1 MGPKPVGPQSNDL
14 FRQRLDELVNLQHP
28 LARLAQHIDWR
39 VFEEKWAGHFKSSRG
54 RPATS
59 PRLIAGLL
67 YLQHTFALSDED
79 VVWGWVE
86 NPYWQLFC
94 GETWF
99 QHRPPIDP
107 SSLTRWRQRIGEEGL
122 EWMLTQTIKAAES
135 TKTVKQQSFQKII
148 VDSTVQEKA
157 IAYPTDSKLLERAR
171 QHLVKLAAEGG
182 LVLRQNYNRE
192 APRLAGQVGRY
203 AHAKQYKRMRAS
215 LKKLKTLVGRVCRD
229 VERKAG
235 KMPGALRDKATDLL
249 AKTKRLL
256 TQKQKDKNKLY
267 SLHAPEAE
275 CIAKGK
281 ARQPYEFGVKVSI
294 ATTHKEG
301 LVVGMRSMPGNPYD
315 GHTLFET
322 LEQVAILTD
331 CQPKEVF
338 VDLGYRGAAVQPGTE
353 VYHHKLRRGI
363 TPRLRRDVR
372 RRSAIEPAIGHMKN
386 DGRLRRNWLKG
397 RDGDAFHALLCGC
410 GHNLR
415 MILRKLRLL
424 FGLRATE
431 PLLVQLLQLIQYRLL
446 SHDGLGS
453 TLAPPVARTG
463 RLQRHFAF

>member
-1 MGPKPVGPQSNDL
+1 MGPKPVGPQSNDM

-28 LARLAQHIDWR
+28 LARLAQYIDWP
-39 VFEEKWAGHFKSSRG
+39 VFEEKWAGHFPSSRG

-59 PRLIAGLL
+59 TRLIAGLL

-99 QHRPPIDP
+99 QHKPPIDP
-107 SSLTRWRQRIGEEGL
+107 SSLTRWRKRIGEEGL

-135 TKTVKQQSFQKII
+135 TKVVKPQSFEKVI

-157 IAYPTDSKLLERAR
+157 IAHPTDSKLLERAR
-171 QHLVKLAAEGG
+171 QQLVQLAVEAG
-182 LVLRQNYNRE
+182 LTLRQNYNRA
-192 APRLAGQVGRY
+192 APRLAVQVGRY
-203 AHAKQYKRMRAS
+203 AHAKQFKRMRGS
-215 LKKLKTLVGRVCRD
+215 LKKLKTIVGRVWRD
-229 VERKAG
+229 VERQLDQA
-235 KMPGALRDKATDLL
+235 PEALKQRGCELL
-249 AKTKRLL
+249 AKVERLL
-256 TQKQKDKNKLY
+256 TQKQRDKNKLY

-281 ARQPYEFGVKVSI
+281 TRQPYEFGVKVSI
-294 ATTHKEG
+294 ATTHNEG

-315 GHTLFET
+315 GHTLYET
-322 LEQVAILTD
+322 LEQVAILTEH
-331 CQPKEVF
+331 QPKEVF
-338 VDLGYRGAAVQPGTE
+338 VDLGYRGADVQAGTK
-353 VYHHKLRRGI
+353 VYHHKLKRDI
-363 TPRLRRDVR
+363 TERLRRDIR

-397 RDGDAFHALLCGC
+397 VAGDAYNALLCGC

-415 MILRKLRLL
+415 MILRKLRFL
-424 FGLRATE
+424 FTLIAAGLHGIRF
-431 PLLVQLLQLIQYRLL
+431 
-446 SHDGLGS
+446 S
-453 TLAPPVARTG
+453 TFIGCSR
-463 RLQRHFAF
+463 

>member
-1 MGPKPVGPQSNDL
+1 M
-14 FRQRLDELVNLQHP
+14 FRQRLDELVNLKHP
-28 LARLAQHIDWR
+28 LAQLSTHIDWS
-39 VFEEKWAGHFKSSRG
+39 VFEREWAGHFPSSRG

-59 PRLIAGLL
+59 TRLIAGLL

-107 SSLTRWRQRIGEEGL
+107 SSLTRWRKRIGEAGL

-135 TKTVKQQSFQKII
+135 ARVVKPQSFQKVI

-157 IAYPTDSKLLERAR
+157 IAHPTDSKLLERAR
-171 QHLVKLAAEGG
+171 QQLVKLAAEAG
-182 LVLRQNYNRE
+182 LALRQNYNRE
-192 APRLAGQVGRY
+192 APRLAVQVGRY

-215 LKKLKTLVGRVCRD
+215 LKKLKTVVGRVWRD
-229 VERKAG
+229 VERQLDKIPA
-235 KMPGALRDKATDLL
+235 ALRDKASDLL
-249 AKTKRLL
+249 AKAKRLL
-256 TQKQKDKNKLY
+256 AQKQRDKNKLY

-281 ARQPYEFGVKVSI
+281 TRQPYEFGVKVSI

-315 GHTLFET
+315 GHTLYET
-322 LEQVAILTD
+322 LEQVAILTEH
-331 CQPKEVF
+331 QPKEAF
-338 VDLGYRGAAVQPGTE
+338 VDLGYRGADVQAGTK
-353 VYHHKLRRGI
+353 VYHHKLKRDI
-363 TPRLRRDVR
+363 TGRLRRDIR

-386 DGRLRRNWLKG
+386 DGKLRRNWLKG
-397 RDGDAFHALLCGC
+397 ADGDAFNALLCGC

-415 MILRKLRLL
+415 MILRKLRLFFAFIAAWL
-424 FGLRATE
+424 ASPYPTPGSCTE
-431 PLLVQLLQLIQYRLL
+431 PARLL
-446 SHDGLGS
+446 KDFIDSYRS
-453 TLAPPVARTG
+453 QS
-463 RLQRHFAF
+463 RLCIR

>member
-1 MGPKPVGPQSNDL
+1 M
-14 FRQRLDELVNLQHP
+14 FRQRLDELVNLKHP
-28 LARLAQHIDWR
+28 LAQLATHIDWS
-39 VFEEKWAGHFKSSRG
+39 VFEREWAGHFPSSRG

-59 PRLIAGLL
+59 TRLIAGLL

-107 SSLTRWRQRIGEEGL
+107 SSLTRWRKRIGEAGL

-135 TKTVKQQSFQKII
+135 EVI

-157 IAYPTDSKLLERAR
+157 IAHPTDSRLLERAR
-171 QHLVKLAAEGG
+171 QHLVKLAAEAG
-182 LVLRQNYNRE
+182 LALRQNYNRE
-192 APRLAGQVGRY
+192 APRLAVQVGRY

-215 LKKLKTLVGRVCRD
+215 LKKLKTVVGRGRRD
-229 VERKAG
+229 VGRQLD
-235 KMPGALRDKATDLL
+235 KMPTTLRDRASDLL
-249 AKTKRLL
+249 AKAKRLL
-256 TQKQKDKNKLY
+256 TQKPRDKNKLY

-281 ARQPYEFGVKVSI
+281 TRQPYEFGVKVSI

-315 GHTLFET
+315 GHTLYEA
-322 LEQVAILTD
+322 LEQVAILTE
-331 CQPKEVF
+331 QQSQEVF
-338 VDLGYRGAAVQPGTE
+338 VDLGYRGAEVQAGTK
-353 VYHHKLRRGI
+353 VYHHKLKRDI
-363 TPRLRRDVR
+363 TVRLRRDIR

-397 RDGDAFHALLCGC
+397 ADGDAFNALLCGC

-415 MILRKLRLL
+415 LILRKLRL
-424 FGLRATE
+424 F
-431 PLLVQLLQLIQYRLL
+431 
-446 SHDGLGS
+446 
-453 TLAPPVARTG
+453 
-463 RLQRHFAF
+463 FAFIVAWLASLRLISASYAAPAR

>member
-1 MGPKPVGPQSNDL
+1 MGPKPAGSQSADM
-14 FRQRLDELVNLQHP
+14 FRQRLDELVNLKHP
-28 LARLAQHIDWR
+28 LAQLATHIDWS
-39 VFEEKWAGHFKSSRG
+39 VFEREWAGHFPSSRG

-59 PRLIAGLL
+59 TRLIAGLL

-99 QHRPPIDP
+99 QHRPPIDR
-107 SSLTRWRQRIGEEGL
+107 SSLTRWRKRIGEAGL

-135 TKTVKQQSFQKII
+135 EVI

-157 IAYPTDSKLLERAR
+157 IAHPTDSRLLERAR
-171 QHLVKLAAEGG
+171 QHLVKLAAEAG
-182 LVLRQNYNRE
+182 LALRQNYNRE
-192 APRLAGQVGRY
+192 APRLAVQVGRY

-215 LKKLKTLVGRVCRD
+215 LKKLKTVVGRGRRD
-229 VERKAG
+229 VGRQLD
-235 KMPGALRDKATDLL
+235 KMPTTLRDRASDLL
-249 AKTKRLL
+249 AKAKRLL
-256 TQKQKDKNKLY
+256 TQKPRDKNKLY

-281 ARQPYEFGVKVSI
+281 TRQPYEFGVKVSI

-315 GHTLFET
+315 GHTLYEA
-322 LEQVAILTD
+322 LEQVAILTE
-331 CQPKEVF
+331 QQSQEVF
-338 VDLGYRGAAVQPGTE
+338 VDLGYRGAEVQAGTK
-353 VYHHKLRRGI
+353 VYHHKLKRDI
-363 TPRLRRDVR
+363 TVRLRRDIR

-397 RDGDAFHALLCGC
+397 ADGDAFNALLCGC

-415 MILRKLRLL
+415 LILRKLRL
-424 FGLRATE
+424 F
-431 PLLVQLLQLIQYRLL
+431 
-446 SHDGLGS
+446 
-453 TLAPPVARTG
+453 
-463 RLQRHFAF
+463 FAFIVAWLASLRLISASYAAPAR

>member
-1 MGPKPVGPQSNDL
+1 MGPKPAGSQSADM
-14 FRQRLDELVNLQHP
+14 FRQRLDELVNLKHP
-28 LARLAQHIDWR
+28 LAQLSTHIDWS
-39 VFEEKWAGHFKSSRG
+39 VFEREWAGHFPSSRG

-59 PRLIAGLL
+59 TRLIAGLL

-107 SSLTRWRQRIGEEGL
+107 SSLTRWRKRIGEAGL

-135 TKTVKQQSFQKII
+135 ARVVKPQSFQKVI

-157 IAYPTDSKLLERAR
+157 IAHPTDSKLLERAR
-171 QHLVKLAAEGG
+171 QQLVKLAAEAG
-182 LVLRQNYNRE
+182 LALRQNYNRE
-192 APRLAGQVGRY
+192 APRLAVQVGRY

-215 LKKLKTLVGRVCRD
+215 LKKLKTVVGRVWRD
-229 VERKAG
+229 VERQLDKIPA
-235 KMPGALRDKATDLL
+235 ALRDKASDLL
-249 AKTKRLL
+249 AKAKRLL
-256 TQKQKDKNKLY
+256 AQKQRDKNKLY

-281 ARQPYEFGVKVSI
+281 TRQPYEFGVKVSI

-315 GHTLFET
+315 GHTLYET
-322 LEQVAILTD
+322 LEQVAILTEH
-331 CQPKEVF
+331 QPKEAF
-338 VDLGYRGAAVQPGTE
+338 VDLGYRGADVQAGTK
-353 VYHHKLRRGI
+353 VYHHKLKRDI
-363 TPRLRRDVR
+363 TGRLRRDIR

-386 DGRLRRNWLKG
+386 DGKLRRNWLKG
-397 RDGDAFHALLCGC
+397 ADGDAFNALLCGC

-415 MILRKLRLL
+415 MILRKLRLFFAFIAAWL
-424 FGLRATE
+424 ASPYPTPGSCTE
-431 PLLVQLLQLIQYRLL
+431 PARLL
-446 SHDGLGS
+446 KDFIDNYRSQS
-453 TLAPPVARTG
+453 
-463 RLQRHFAF
+463 RLCIR

>member
-1 MGPKPVGPQSNDL
+1 MGPKPVGPESNDM

-28 LARLAQHIDWR
+28 LARLAQHIDWQ
-39 VFEEKWAGHFKSSRG
+39 VFEEKWTGHFPSSRG

-59 PRLIAGLL
+59 TRLIAGLL

-107 SSLTRWRQRIGEEGL
+107 SSLTRWRKRIGEEGL

-135 TKTVKQQSFQKII
+135 TKVVKPQSFQKVI

-157 IAYPTDSKLLERAR
+157 IAHPTDSKLLERAR
-171 QHLVKLAAEGG
+171 QQLVKLAAEAG
-182 LVLRQNYNRE
+182 LTLRQNYNRA
-192 APRLAGQVGRY
+192 APRLAVQVGRY
-203 AHAKQYKRMRAS
+203 AHAKQFKRMRGS
-215 LKKLKTLVGRVCRD
+215 LKKLKTIVGRVWRD
-229 VERKAG
+229 VERQLDQA
-235 KMPGALRDKATDLL
+235 PEALKQRGCELL
-249 AKTKRLL
+249 AKVERLL
-256 TQKQKDKNKLY
+256 TQKQRDKNKLY
-267 SLHAPEAE
+267 SLHAPETE

-281 ARQPYEFGVKVSI
+281 ARQPYEFGVKASI

-301 LVVGMRSMPGNPYD
+301 LVVGMRTMPGNPYD
-315 GHTLFET
+315 GHTLLGT

-338 VDLGYRGAAVQPGTE
+338 VDLGYRGADVPPGTKA
-353 VYHHKLRRGI
+353 YHHKLKRDI
-363 TPRLRRDVR
+363 TQRLRRDIR

-397 RDGDAFHALLCGC
+397 ADGDAFHALLCGC

-424 FGLRATE
+424 FGLNMGWPLWT
-431 PLLVQLLQLIQYRLL
+431 PLLRSALRRFLGWGQPAL
-446 SHDGLGS
+446 SDAPSSSGVHWSLGAS
-453 TLAPPVARTG
+453 G
-463 RLQRHFAF
+463 I